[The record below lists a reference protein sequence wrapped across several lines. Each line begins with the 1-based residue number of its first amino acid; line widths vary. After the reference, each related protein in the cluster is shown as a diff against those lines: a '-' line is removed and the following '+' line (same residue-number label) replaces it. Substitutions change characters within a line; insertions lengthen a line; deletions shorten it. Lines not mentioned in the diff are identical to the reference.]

1 MTGIYSARDIEK
13 LVNGAGF
20 GGGGGGTIDE
30 SKFVKSENGTATN
43 LTTKGILNVQGN
55 TPSWVV
61 DNIEKVAEFNGYV
74 DFNAGVNFQFPEKIV
89 WNFDDGKAP
98 TTRTI
103 QQKNLKSLCQDI
115 VDIKEEVEKI
125 KVPDAPPATGTPID
139 TSNLATKEEIT
150 AINTNITELQK
161 KTQHIADTGLPGGK
175 FDFWIS
181 ERENALA
188 TEIVQATNY
197 TKNQLPDKIKELEDK
212 TKHLNLDGYAKSS
225 FVVSGLDGKI
235 STGMAIVDA
244 AKGFPKCEKQVKN
257 LNEEGFATNTFKII
271 GTNKNATADQI
282 TEGIAKITTLE
293 TEMNDLKNKP
303 ADIDISKL
311 DEKYINNQYYQ
322 GKKIKDSSVIY
333 LTPAEY
339 QEMTAEDRAAYN
351 WKIQNLKSKQIGQ
364 LLDKTVS
371 LHTKLEK
378 YMVGTLKT
386 NNSTKIFKTVTEYQG
401 MTAEEK
407 EKYTWNTSY
416 VKGKEIGQITYDLSN
431 TSKKVN
437 SRCQNL
443 NESGFA
449 TTNFQ
454 VAYTTKGSSKA
465 YYFTD
470 NLVQEHIKMMNA
482 THFVNDN
489 IYPATLKFGD
499 EGQALY
505 LDKPAYFHWGFYL
518 RTVIE
523 KDKAVMACAKVKTE
537 TNNYVVDSAWIAQ
550 FFINT
555 MKFREISADYLTDQ
569 RRIEPVVPYTLRTL
583 SLEDEIVDEPTNTET
598 TTTEEEEV
606 DEGAP
611 GTEDNPIIWDGSK
624 MAQINQKYDETWKET
639 MDYLHANVEE
649 TYNDIKANYQTNK
662 QIGKFCRNSLFC
674 ESMKGKIPLKPLK
687 PQELASYG
695 FVEFAQSDL
704 EMYDEGGFFAIILV
718 AGKELSETESK
729 LDISLQGLQHYHANH
744 FILHLFD
751 RKRHQKIYD
760 LNGIDHVFE
769 FILSDNNLTIKS
781 DLSSDLYTF
790 TYTYSEDVL
799 KVSITGS
806 LKLKLVYDAADN
818 QYWNA
823 DEGWEKKEDKELEN
837 RLVVYYELPINEN
850 FKNYLASLG
859 TGGGSLDS
867 SIYSRVS
874 DLESIIKDLTQTFQE
889 HNTKIDYK
897 MENENYESLAPHTY
911 AIENQEG
918 NKNESES
925 TNIFDKWVS
934 TTSDQFDYFNQGI
947 KDIWSFCAGMSEDIG
962 NLEDNLGSASDFS
975 KLEDRLKVLETKC
988 QNIEGDTPTLST
1000 GQLTIE
1006 NLMNS
1011 YNERITILEKKCQ
1024 NIK

>member
-13 LVNGAGF
+13 LVNGAGL

-30 SKFVKSENGTATN
+30 SKFVKNLNGTATN
-43 LTTKGILNVQGN
+43 LTTKGLTLFRIEDA
-55 TPSWVV
+55 PEWV
-61 DNIEKVAEFNGYV
+61 EETYPKVAEFMGEV
-74 DFNAGVNFQFPEKIV
+74 EFEKDVKFDAGVKFEKPEEIV

-161 KTQHIADTGLPGGK
+161 KTQHIADTGFPGGN

-197 TKNQLPDKIKELEDK
+197 TKNQLPAKIKELEDK
-212 TKHLNLDGYAKSS
+212 TQHFTTSGYAKSS
-225 FVVSGLDGKI
+225 FAVSGFGDKL
-235 STGMAIVDA
+235 STGLAIVDA

-257 LNEEGFATNTFKII
+257 LNEEGYATNTFKII

-322 GKKIKDSSVIY
+322 GTKIEDSSVIY
-333 LTPAEY
+333 MTPAEY
-339 QEMTAEDRAAYN
+339 QGMTAEEKAKYTWN
-351 WKIQNLKSKQIGQ
+351 THNLKSKQIGQ

-386 NNSTKIFKTVTEYQG
+386 NSTKIFKTVAEYQG
-401 MTAEEK
+401 MTAEDK

-416 VKGKEIGQITYDLSN
+416 VRAKEIGQNTYNLSN

-518 RTVIE
+518 RTVLE

-555 MKFREISADYLTDQ
+555 MKFRDIAADYLAEKRKID
-569 RRIEPVVPYTLRTL
+569 PVVPYTLRTL

-598 TTTEEEEV
+598 TTTEEE
-606 DEGAP
+606 
-611 GTEDNPIIWDGSK
+611 
-624 MAQINQKYDETWKET
+624 
-639 MDYLHANVEE
+639 
-649 TYNDIKANYQTNK
+649 
-662 QIGKFCRNSLFC
+662 
-674 ESMKGKIPLKPLK
+674 
-687 PQELASYG
+687 
-695 FVEFAQSDL
+695 
-704 EMYDEGGFFAIILV
+704 
-718 AGKELSETESK
+718 
-729 LDISLQGLQHYHANH
+729 
-744 FILHLFD
+744 
-751 RKRHQKIYD
+751 
-760 LNGIDHVFE
+760 
-769 FILSDNNLTIKS
+769 
-781 DLSSDLYTF
+781 
-790 TYTYSEDVL
+790 
-799 KVSITGS
+799 
-806 LKLKLVYDAADN
+806 
-818 QYWNA
+818 
-823 DEGWEKKEDKELEN
+823 
-837 RLVVYYELPINEN
+837 
-850 FKNYLASLG
+850 
-859 TGGGSLDS
+859 
-867 SIYSRVS
+867 
-874 DLESIIKDLTQTFQE
+874 
-889 HNTKIDYK
+889 
-897 MENENYESLAPHTY
+897 
-911 AIENQEG
+911 
-918 NKNESES
+918 
-925 TNIFDKWVS
+925 
-934 TTSDQFDYFNQGI
+934 
-947 KDIWSFCAGMSEDIG
+947 
-962 NLEDNLGSASDFS
+962 
-975 KLEDRLKVLETKC
+975 
-988 QNIEGDTPTLST
+988 
-1000 GQLTIE
+1000 
-1006 NLMNS
+1006 
-1011 YNERITILEKKCQ
+1011 
-1024 NIK
+1024 